1 VTRNFPF
8 IKTGIFS
15 CSQRDFELHEFSGLK
30 RALAWL
36 YGEFIAAGEAL
47 LAGIY
52 VRLCGEV
59 IGEGMILRHV
69 V

>member
-1 VTRNFPF
+1 VTWNFSF

-15 CSQRDFELHEFSGLK
+15 CSQRDFELHELSGLK

-52 VRLCGEV
+52 V
-59 IGEGMILRHV
+59 
-69 V
+69 